1 MPDSIVRTVQCA
13 YCLRH
18 SVNVTY
24 EAGLND
30 DGNRVEREVAGEVL
44 DRRLHRSEAAAAVNQ
59 PSDRLY
65 VTRRVLTRRH

>member
-24 EAGLND
+24 EARLND
-30 DGNRVEREVAGEVL
+30 DGKRVEREVARAKCSTAGCIGAKL
-44 DRRLHRSEAAAAVNQ
+44 PPR
-59 PSDRLY
+59 
-65 VTRRVLTRRH
+65 